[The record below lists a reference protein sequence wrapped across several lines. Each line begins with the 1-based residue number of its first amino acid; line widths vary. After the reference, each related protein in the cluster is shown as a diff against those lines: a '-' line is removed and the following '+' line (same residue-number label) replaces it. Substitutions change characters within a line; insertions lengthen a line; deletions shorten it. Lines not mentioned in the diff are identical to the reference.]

1 MKKKYFIIFFIAI
14 ILFAAC
20 KKEEGIINPPMPDE
34 PYIEIRSVSPGTV
47 TAFEDSIVFIIY
59 YEDGNGDLGYNSPD
73 SLSLFVTDT
82 RIPLTESFFVP
93 LLAPEGAEIS
103 IQGEL
108 KVVLNNTILVDLDAD
123 SEVVNFEI
131 QLKDRSGNMSNV
143 VVTEDITVLH
153 Q

>member
-1 MKKKYFIIFFIAI
+1 MIKMYFHFAGVFL
-14 ILFAAC
+14 ILFAGC
-20 KKEEGIINPPMPDE
+20 KKEEVIINPPMPE
-34 PYIEIRSVSPGTV
+34 VPYIEIRSASPGTV
-47 TAFEDSIVFIIY
+47 TAFEDSIVFILY

-93 LLAPEGAEIS
+93 LLAPEGAEIA

-108 KVVLNNTILVDLDAD
+108 AVTLNNTILVDPEAL
-123 SEVVNFEI
+123 SEIVNFEI
-131 QLKDRSGNMSNV
+131 QLRDRSGNLSNV
-143 VVTEDITVLH
+143 VVTQDIVVLH

>member
-1 MKKKYFIIFFIAI
+1 MIKNYLNLIIATI
-14 ILFAAC
+14 ILFAGC
-20 KKEEGIINPPMPDE
+20 KKEEEIINPPMPDE
-34 PYIEIRSVSPGTV
+34 PYIEIRSVSPGIV
-47 TAFEDSIVFIIY
+47 TAFEDSIIFIIY

-93 LLAPEGAEIS
+93 LLAPEGADIS

-108 KVVLNNTILVDLDAD
+108 KVTLNNTILVDPDAD
-123 SEVVNFEI
+123 SEIVNFEI
-131 QLKDRSGNMSNV
+131 QLKDRSGNLSNV
-143 VVTEDITVLH
+143 VVTQNITVEH

>member
-1 MKKKYFIIFFIAI
+1 MIKIYYKLLLVCF
-14 ILFAAC
+14 ILFAGC
-20 KKEEGIINPPMPDE
+20 KKDEVIINPPMPDE
-34 PYIEIRSVSPGTV
+34 PYIEIRSTSPGTV
-47 TAFEDSIVFIIY
+47 TAFEDSIVFVIY

-93 LLAPEGAEIS
+93 LLAPEGADIS

-108 KVVLNNTILVDLDAD
+108 IVTLNNTILVDPEAE
-123 SEVVNFEI
+123 SEMVNFEI
-131 QLKDRSGNMSNV
+131 QLRDRSGNLSNV
-143 VVTEDITVLH
+143 VISQNITVLH

>member
-1 MKKKYFIIFFIAI
+1 MIKRYFKLILVPFILYAG
-14 ILFAAC
+14 C
-20 KKEEGIINPPMPDE
+20 KKDEVLINPPMPDE
-34 PYIEIRSVSPGTV
+34 PYIEIRSTSPGTV
-47 TAFEDSIVFIIY
+47 TAFEDSIVFVIY

-93 LLAPEGAEIS
+93 LLAPEGADIS

-108 KVVLNNTILVDLDAD
+108 KVILNSTILVDPDAD
-123 SEVVNFEI
+123 SELVNFEI
-131 QLKDRSGNMSNV
+131 QLKDRSGNLSNV
-143 VVTEDITVLH
+143 VISQNITVLH